1 MGGWFIQ
8 MRILLA
14 ASEVAPFAKTGGLAD
29 VAGALPKALT
39 KLGHDVRVVLPKYRG
54 VDATKFRLRQVL
66 TDLPVPVAGRS
77 EPAIIW
83 EGAIGSAPVYF
94 VQSDRYFDREALY
107 QTKEGDYPDNA
118 ERFAF
123 FSRAVL
129 ELPRALQFAPDV
141 YHCNDWQAGLVPT
154 YLRTT
159 RRGASS
165 VQGAG
170 VLFTVHNLGY
180 QGLFPPE
187 ALATANLGQELFTPF
202 GIEFYGKVNFLKAG
216 LVYSDL
222 VNTVSRKYSEEIQ
235 TEEFGCGLE
244 GVLRARARDLYGIL
258 NGIDYDEWH
267 PTLDLHTVAKF
278 SREDLAG
285 KRACKADLQRAFGLP
300 ERPEVPVLAVIS
312 RLTPQKG
319 MDLVAEALDPILA
332 LDAQLVLLGTGD
344 AELHEAFEAAKR
356 RHPSRVGLK
365 LGFDVALSHKIE
377 AGGDMFLMPS
387 RYEPCGLN
395 QMYSLAYGTVPVVR
409 ATGGLDDTIQAFDP
423 TTGQGTG
430 FKFDEAAAEVLV
442 MTLRG
447 AIALFRQPEHWHRL
461 MLNGMACDFSW
472 DRSAREYQALFQQI
486 VERRGGRAD

>member
-1 MGGWFIQ
+1 

-39 KLGHDVRVVLPKYRG
+39 KLGHDVRVVLPKYRV
-54 VDATKFRLRQVL
+54 VDATKFHLHRILKE
-66 TDLPVPVAGRS
+66 LPVPVAGRT

-94 VQSDRYFDREALY
+94 VQNDPYFDREALY

-129 ELPRALQFAPDV
+129 ELPRTLQFAPDI
-141 YHCNDWQAGLVPT
+141 YHCNDWQTGLVPT

-159 RRGASS
+159 LRGPSG
-165 VQGAG
+165 VHDAG

-187 ALATANLGQELFTPF
+187 ALVSASLGQELFTPF
-202 GIEFYGKVNFLKAG
+202 GVEFYGKVNFLKAG
-216 LVYSDL
+216 LVYSEL
-222 VNTVSRKYSEEIQ
+222 INTVSRKYSEEIQ

-244 GVLRARARDLYGIL
+244 GVLRARARDVYGIL

-267 PTLDLHTVAKF
+267 PTRDAHTVAKF

-285 KRACKADLQRAFGLP
+285 KRACKADLQRAFSLP
-300 ERPEVPVLAVIS
+300 VRPEVPVLAVIS

-319 MDLVAEALDPILA
+319 MDMVAEVLDAILA

-344 AELHEAFEAAKR
+344 EELHEAFEAAKQ

-387 RYEPCGLN
+387 LYEPCGLN

-409 ATGGLDDTIQAFDP
+409 ATGGLDDTIQPFDP

-430 FKFDEAAAEVLV
+430 FKFDEAAAEALLK
-442 MTLRG
+442 TLRG
-447 AIALFRQPEHWHRL
+447 AIALFRQPQHWHRL

-472 DRSAREYQALFQQI
+472 DRSALEYQALYQQI
-486 VERRGGRAD
+486 VERRGGRGS